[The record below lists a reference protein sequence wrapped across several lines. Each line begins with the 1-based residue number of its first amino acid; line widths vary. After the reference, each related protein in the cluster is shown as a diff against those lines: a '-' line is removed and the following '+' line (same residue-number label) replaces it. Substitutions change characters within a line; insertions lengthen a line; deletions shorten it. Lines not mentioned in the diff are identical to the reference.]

1 MEDFGG
7 IMETLCAPRWQDR
20 KPGLDRMAALLA
32 LLGDPQKQLRFVHI
46 TGTNGKGSTAAMLA
60 AVLTAAGY
68 STGLFTSPHLRRY
81 NERIRVDGREI
92 SDGELSALLE
102 EVRPLLARLGEKPS
116 QFELL
121 TALGLLYFQRKGC
134 DLAVLEVG
142 MGGRLDPTNV
152 IPVPEAAVITA
163 VGLDHTAYLG
173 TTVPQVAGEKAGI
186 IKPGCE
192 VILSHQ
198 NREVLDVVAARCAD
212 TGARLTVTAPEALTV
227 TAHSLDGQRF
237 SYRDRQDLRIAL
249 LGPYQT
255 QNASAALDAAD
266 ALRRRGWTIPEEAI
280 RRGLASA
287 SWPGRFEVL
296 QRRPTVLV
304 DGAHNPNGAAALAD
318 CLRTCL
324 PNRPVTFVMGV
335 MADKDSAGMLDLMA
349 PLARSFVTVT
359 PDSSRALDAA
369 ALASDIRSRFGLTV
383 RDAGT
388 VEDGVALALSDAG
401 PEDAVCV
408 FGSLYQVGTV
418 RAMFGRE

>member
-266 ALRRRGWTIPEEAI
+266 ALRRRGWTIPEEAL

-296 QRRPTVLV
+296 QRSPAVLV

-349 PLARSFVTVT
+349 PLAKSFVTVT

-418 RAMFGRE
+418 RAMFGRD

>member
-7 IMETLCAPRWQDR
+7 IMETLCAPRWQNR

-255 QNASAALDAAD
+255 QNAAAALDAAD
-266 ALRRRGWTIPEEAI
+266 ALCRRGWTIPEEAI

-287 SWPGRFEVL
+287 CWPGRFEVL
-296 QRRPTVLV
+296 QRRPDLIV

-318 CLRTCL
+318 CLRTYL

-335 MADKDSAGMLDLMA
+335 MADKDSAGMLNLMA

-388 VEDGVALALSDAG
+388 VEDGVALALADAG

>member
-7 IMETLCAPRWQDR
+7 IMEALCAPRWQDR

-46 TGTNGKGSTAAMLA
+46 TGTNGKGSTAAMLS

-92 SDGELSALLE
+92 SNGELSALLE

-121 TALGLLYFQRKGC
+121 TALGLLYFRRKGC
-134 DLAVLEVG
+134 DIAVLEVG

-152 IPVPEAAVITA
+152 IPAPEAAIITA

-198 NREVLDVVAARCAD
+198 SREVLDVVAARCD
-212 TGARLTVTAPEALTV
+212 RCGARLTVTAPEALTV

-266 ALRRRGWTIPEEAI
+266 ALCRRGWTIPEEAI

-287 SWPGRFEVL
+287 CWPGRFEVL
-296 QRRPTVLV
+296 QRSPAVIV

-324 PNRPVTFVMGV
+324 PDRPVTFVMGV

-349 PLARSFVTVT
+349 PLAKSFVTVT

-388 VEDGVALALSDAG
+388 VEDGVVLALSDAG

-418 RAMFGRE
+418 RAMFGRK

>member
-7 IMETLCAPRWQDR
+7 IMEALCAPRWQDR

-255 QNASAALDAAD
+255 QNAAAALDAAD
-266 ALRRRGWTIPEEAI
+266 ALRRRDWTIPEEAL
-280 RRGLASA
+280 RQGLTSA

-296 QRRPTVLV
+296 QRRPDLIV

-318 CLRTCL
+318 CLRTYL

-369 ALASDIRSRFGLTV
+369 ALAADIRSRFGLTV

>member
-152 IPVPEAAVITA
+152 IPSPETAVITA

-296 QRRPTVLV
+296 QRRPDLIV